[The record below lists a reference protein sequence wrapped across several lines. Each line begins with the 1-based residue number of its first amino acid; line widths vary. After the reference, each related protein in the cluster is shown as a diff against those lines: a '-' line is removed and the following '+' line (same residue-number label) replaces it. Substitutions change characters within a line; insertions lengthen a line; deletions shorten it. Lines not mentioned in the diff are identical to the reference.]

1 MRTLQQGLRINIIM
15 MIITIVLMMTSTWTM
30 TNGDDDVSDGDDD
43 DHLSIID
50 PNLGVAKPI
59 SVNIAQISNMAHL

>member
-1 MRTLQQGLRINIIM
+1 MNHD
-15 MIITIVLMMTSTWTM
+15 
-30 TNGDDDVSDGDDD
+30 NGDDDVSGGDDD

>member
-1 MRTLQQGLRINIIM
+1 MRTLQQGLGINIIM

-30 TNGDDDVSDGDDD
+30 TNGDDDDSDGDD

>member
-1 MRTLQQGLRINIIM
+1 MRTLQQGLDIIM
-15 MIITIVLMMTSTWTM
+15 MIIMIVLMMTSNWTM
-30 TNGDDDVSDGDDD
+30 TNGDDDDSDGDD